1 MDTAARPLGEI
12 EQALRDD
19 WETPPEVLCM
29 MPAALSGPVGRA
41 RASLAA
47 ALDSPDI
54 HLAAQLARNALCG
67 LSGVPGAAAAETRE
81 RLSRLWHRLSA
92 EIARVQVGGVAAVAI
107 EEPASGKLGP
117 VDRVCDTCGELL
129 GPDQFGAKQGTR
141 MPHTT
146 CRSCRA
152 LAHAAVRRQE
162 SGGHPPP
169 RMGDE
174 TMGAAALR
182 SETAEPPAC
191 KVCGKSEPEVSFRTT
206 RFGRLKTCNHCIGL
220 RASASRRENAAS
232 AQTGSEPGAPAPRQQ
247 ESDGSDGSGG
257 SDGAGVPAGPGEA
270 SPPTAPPAP
279 AGFPPLSIR
288 FGRPVDLSDLLASRP
303 GAPREMPPRENWAAL
318 AAPALLGAG
327 LVGLAAWVLG
337 RVFHAE

>member
-19 WETPPEVLCM
+19 WETPPEMLCL

-47 ALDSPDI
+47 ALDSTDL
-54 HLAAQLARNALCG
+54 HLGAEMARNALCG

-162 SGGHPPP
+162 SGGHPP
-169 RMGDE
+169 
-174 TMGAAALR
+174 AAD
-182 SETAEPPAC
+182 
-191 KVCGKSEPEVSFRTT
+191 
-206 RFGRLKTCNHCIGL
+206 GR
-220 RASASRRENAAS
+220 
-232 AQTGSEPGAPAPRQQ
+232 
-247 ESDGSDGSGG
+247 
-257 SDGAGVPAGPGEA
+257 
-270 SPPTAPPAP
+270 
-279 AGFPPLSIR
+279 
-288 FGRPVDLSDLLASRP
+288 
-303 GAPREMPPRENWAAL
+303 
-318 AAPALLGAG
+318 
-327 LVGLAAWVLG
+327 
-337 RVFHAE
+337 